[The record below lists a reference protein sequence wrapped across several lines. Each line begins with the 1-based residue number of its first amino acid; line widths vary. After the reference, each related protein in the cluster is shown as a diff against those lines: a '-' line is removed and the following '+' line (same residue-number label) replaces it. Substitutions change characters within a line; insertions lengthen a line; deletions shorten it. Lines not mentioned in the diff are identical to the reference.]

1 MKTNES
7 IKETNE
13 LFNER
18 QQLPEPPAELNIDL
32 PEDEEGLYCI
42 MFVPLDFLPSTATY
56 GKNLLNTLRKNIGYF
71 NIANSPHEIDMENI
85 IALKH
90 KPSDELMNN
99 IVDIAVNFEIN
110 LHGFLHIVR
119 LDHVPELDMKL
130 PKYDATI
137 IML

>member
-42 MFVPLDFLPSTATY
+42 MFIPTDFSQVTSNF
-56 GKNLLNTLRKNIGYF
+56 GKRLLETLRKKIGYF
-71 NIANSPHEIDMENI
+71 NIATEPNTDMMNVI
-85 IALKH
+85 PLKH
-90 KPSDELMNN
+90 KPSDELM
-99 IVDIAVNFEIN
+99 DN
-110 LHGFLHIVR
+110 LSDTVMDLEANLYGILQIVR
-119 LDHVPELDMKL
+119 LDYVPEIKL
-130 PKYDATI
+130 FKVI
-137 IML
+137 SFENI